1 MNAAA
6 ELWLL
11 MLACAA
17 GTYLW
22 RGLGVLLSGRLNPG
36 SALFG
41 WVSCV
46 AYALVAGLIARII
59 VVPSGLLAQTALSDR
74 LLACAVA
81 LLAYHLARRNM
92 FAGLACGLIFLSP
105 LGTGAAPSIKIPS

>member
-1 MNAAA
+1 MRDAS

-11 MLACAA
+11 LLACGAA
-17 GTYLW
+17 TYLW
-22 RGLGVLLSGRLNPG
+22 RGLGVLLSGRINPQ
-36 SALFG
+36 SAMFE

-59 VVPSGLLAQTALSDR
+59 VMPSGLLGQTELLDR

-81 LLAYHLARRNM
+81 FMAYRLARRNM
-92 FAGLACGLIFLSP
+92 FVGLVCGVAFFI
-105 LGTGAAPSIKIPS
+105 GAAYVRGAIV

>member
-1 MNAAA
+1 MRDAS

-11 MLACAA
+11 LLACGAA
-17 GTYLW
+17 TYLW
-22 RGLGVLLSGRLNPG
+22 RGLGVLLSGRINPQ
-36 SALFG
+36 SAMFE

-59 VVPSGLLAQTALSDR
+59 VMPSGLLAQTELLDR

-81 LLAYHLARRNM
+81 FMAYRLARRNM
-92 FAGLACGLIFLSP
+92 FVGLVCGVAFFI
-105 LGTGAAPSIKIPS
+105 GAAYVRGAIV

>member
-1 MNAAA
+1 MRDAT

-11 MLACAA
+11 LLACGAA
-17 GTYLW
+17 TYLW
-22 RGLGVLLSGRLNPG
+22 RGLGVLLSGRINSQ
-36 SALFG
+36 SAMFE

-59 VVPSGLLAQTALSDR
+59 VAPSGLLAQTVLIDR

-81 LLAYHLARRNM
+81 FIAWRLARRNM
-92 FAGLACGLIFLSP
+92 FVGLVCGVAFFIGAGYVRTVIV
-105 LGTGAAPSIKIPS
+105 

>member
-1 MNAAA
+1 MRDAT

-11 MLACAA
+11 LLACGAA
-17 GTYLW
+17 TYLW
-22 RGLGVLLSGRLNPG
+22 RGLGVLLSGRINPQ
-36 SALFG
+36 SAMFE

-59 VVPSGLLAQTALSDR
+59 VAPSGLLAQTALIDR

-81 LLAYHLARRNM
+81 FIAWRLARRNM
-92 FAGLACGLIFLSP
+92 FVGLVCGVAFFIGAGYVRTVIV
-105 LGTGAAPSIKIPS
+105 